1 MGTSNHRNYR
11 GDLMDKTLHKNF
23 DFTVS
28 YISPRI
34 QNYIRKMSEKNIDEI
49 QEIRLRLG
57 RPVVIVTASGSSFLT
72 DSGRLSYIMSVSC
85 VIPTENEIY
94 DTVNKMCGYSMH
106 SHYEDLLNGYITL
119 PNGSRVGVCGTAVY
133 EKDKVKGIDNIN
145 SINIR
150 IPRNVKGVSEPIFEK
165 ILSNNPSNIIIAGPP
180 SSGKTTML
188 KDIAYQL
195 SSGRLGKYH
204 KLCVVDERKEIFPS
218 KSEISNL
225 GPNTDV
231 LLGFPKS
238 RGISMAVRTMSPEY
252 IICDEI
258 GSTEEVKSIL
268 DGINCGVIFILSI
281 HARTLSELNNKESF
295 RQLVK
300 SGGFEKTVMLCGSE
314 SPCKIKGI
322 YSAKEVLNEDI
333 DINSCS
339 GDLLNFSN
347 SINKTDKKSYCCSSS
362 MRNDA

>member
-1 MGTSNHRNYR
+1 
-11 GDLMDKTLHKNF
+11 MDKTLYENF
-23 DFTVS
+23 S
-28 YISPRI
+28 YIISFISPRI
-34 QNYIRKMSEKNIDEI
+34 QGYLNKLDKKYINEL
-49 QEIRLRLG
+49 QEIRLRTN

-72 DSGRLSYIMSVSC
+72 DSGRLSYIMSVSS
-85 VIPTENEIY
+85 VIPTQNEIY

-133 EKDKVKGIDNIN
+133 DKEFVKGIDNIN
-145 SINIR
+145 SVNIR
-150 IPRNVKGVSEPIFEK
+150 IPRNVRGVSETIFEK
-165 ILSNNPSNIIIAGPP
+165 ILSKNPSNIIIAGPP

-188 KDIAYQL
+188 RDIAYQL

-218 KSEISNL
+218 KSNVNDL

-238 RGISMAVRTMSPEY
+238 KGISMAVRTMSPEY

-281 HARTLSELNNKESF
+281 HAKTIEELSRK
-295 RQLVK
+295 K
-300 SGGFEKTVMLCGSE
+300 SYKALAEKGDFNKTVMLCGSE
-314 SPCKIKGI
+314 SPCRIKDI
-322 YSAKEVLNEDI
+322 YTSVEVLNENYCI
-333 DINSCS
+333 GNYN
-339 GDLLNFSN
+339 GDLFNISN
-347 SINKTDKKSYCCSSS
+347 AINKA
-362 MRNDA
+362 N